1 MTVELTK
8 DDVRNL
14 AKAINLDIPDDDLNT
29 IALRLSSALSLM
41 EQIEVE
47 MGEEMDK
54 VDPIP
59 PVYPREEF

>member
-1 MTVELTK
+1 MELTK

-14 AKAINLDIPDDDLNT
+14 AKTINLDIPEDDLNT
-29 IALRLSSALSLM
+29 VALRLSSALSLM
-41 EQIEVE
+41 ELIEAE

-54 VDPIP
+54 IDPIP

>member
-1 MTVELTK
+1 MELTK

-14 AKAINLDIPDDDLNT
+14 AKAINLTIPEGDLNT
-29 IALRLSSALSLM
+29 VALRLSSLLDLM
-41 EQIEVE
+41 DQIETE
-47 MGEEMDK
+47 LGDQMDK

>member
-1 MTVELTK
+1 MDLTK

-14 AKAINLDIPDDDLNT
+14 AKAINLDIPEDDLNT
-29 IALRLSSALSLM
+29 VALRLSSVLDLM
-41 EQIEVE
+41 KMIEE
-47 MGEEMDK
+47 EIGEEMDK

>member
-1 MTVELTK
+1 MELSK

-14 AKAINLDIPDDDLNT
+14 AKTIDLEIPDGDLNT
-29 IALRLSSALSLM
+29 VALRLSGLLALM
-41 EQIEVE
+41 DEVE
-47 MGEEMDK
+47 KELGDEMDK

>member
-1 MTVELTK
+1 MEISK

-14 AKAINLDIPDDDLNT
+14 ARTIGLGIPDGDLNT
-29 IALRLSSALSLM
+29 VALRLANLLALM
-41 EQIEVE
+41 EEIEAE
-47 MGEEMDK
+47 LGDEMDG

>member
-1 MTVELTK
+1 MELTI

-14 AKAINLDIPDDDLNT
+14 AKTINLDIPEDDLNT
-29 IALRLSSALSLM
+29 VALRLSSALSLM
-41 EQIEVE
+41 ELIEAE
-47 MGEEMDK
+47 MGKEMDK

>member
-1 MTVELTK
+1 MELTK

-14 AKAINLDIPDDDLNT
+14 AKAIDLD
-29 IALRLSSALSLM
+29 
-41 EQIEVE
+41 
-47 MGEEMDK
+47 EEMDK